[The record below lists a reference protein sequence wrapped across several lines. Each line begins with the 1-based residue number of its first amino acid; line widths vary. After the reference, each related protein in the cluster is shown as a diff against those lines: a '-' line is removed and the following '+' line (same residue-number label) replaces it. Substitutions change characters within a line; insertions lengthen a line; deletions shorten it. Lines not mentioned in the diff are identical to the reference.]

1 MAQSYT
7 RQSSMSDGDTIT
19 AALFNDEY
27 NQLVNAFTYSSS
39 SASSTGHRHDG
50 TAGHGGNIHTIGD
63 LDFLNKI
70 VADSTNNRWGFFV
83 EVSSAA
89 VEQIRIQDGAI
100 VPVTDNDIDLG
111 TSSLEFK
118 DAYFDGTVTTDLLT
132 VSGTTNLDGAI
143 QVDNTITVGVDD
155 TGYDVKFFGD
165 TASAYMLWD
174 TSADDLVLAGAAGLD
189 VAGDID
195 VDGTSNLDNTDI
207 DGTLAVDGTTISLDA
222 TTSLN
227 IDNSNTSNG
236 ITIGTATSGVPV
248 SIGHTTS
255 EVTVNDNLTVTGTL
269 TLGSGAELTEAEL
282 EMLDGITA
290 GTVAASKA
298 VVVDSNKDAAS
309 FRNITLTGEL
319 DAATLD
325 ISGDADIDGTL
336 EADAITVDGT
346 ALNEYIADTVGAMV
360 SSNTESGITVAY
372 EDGDNTL
379 DFTVGT
385 LNQDTTGTADN
396 ITVSANN
403 STDETV
409 YPIFVDGATGSQG
422 AESDTGLTYNPS
434 SGLLTISGELD
445 AGSLDISGN
454 ADIDGTLE
462 ADAITVDGTALNE
475 YIADTVGAMVS
486 SNTET
491 NITVTY
497 EDGDNT
503 LDFVIGTLNQD
514 TTGNA
519 ATFTATANN
528 STDETVYP
536 VFVDGATGSQG
547 AETDTGLTYNPSSGL
562 LTTTLLAGTL
572 NTAAQGNV
580 TSLGT
585 LTTLTVDNV
594 IVNGTTI
601 GHTDDTDLMTLADGV
616 LTVAGELD
624 ATSLDISG
632 NADIDG
638 TLEADAITVD
648 GTALNEY
655 IADTVGAM
663 VGSNTETGITVTYED
678 GDNTLDFVI
687 GTLNQDTTGT
697 ASKVVVTDSTAN
709 TNFPV
714 VFNDESNA
722 LLDDTGALRYNPSTG
737 TLLVPNLSVA
747 GTTTTVDTV
756 TMEAQN
762 AIIFEGATAD
772 SNETTLSIVD
782 PTSDHTQYL
791 INQGGYIPVLAAATT
806 TAITATP
813 AELNILDGVT
823 STAAE
828 LNILDGVTSTAAEL
842 NILDG
847 ATVVVGELNYLDLG
861 STAVGTAIASKAVV
875 LDSNKD
881 YTGLRN
887 LTITGELDA
896 ATLDISGDVDIDGTL
911 ETDNLT
917 VGGSQGSDGQVL
929 TSTGSG
935 VAWED
940 ASGGGGA
947 SAVNDLSDA
956 KTFGTSSIMI
966 GDATTGTISGANY
979 NVGLGIDVF
988 EDLTTGDNNV
998 GVGFRALYNLTT
1010 GEQNVSLGNS
1020 TLMQLT
1026 TASNNTAVGQSALNA
1041 TTSGAGNVA
1050 VGHEAMD
1057 ANTTGGS
1064 NTAVG
1069 QGALGA
1075 NTTGEYN
1082 TAIGRDALLSNTT
1095 ASNNTA
1101 IGTSSLDANTT
1112 GDHNVGIGAGTLG
1125 ALTTATNNVAIGRDA
1140 LTASNAS
1147 ENVSIG
1153 AYSMDANTTGGN
1165 NVAVGYNVLGA
1176 NTTGAQNT
1184 AIGHTAL
1191 DANTTASDNTAMGY
1205 GSLGANTTGASNAAL
1220 GTASLD
1226 ANTTGDSNSAVG
1238 HHALGANTTGSNNTA
1253 MGYGALEAATTAGDN
1268 TAFGTAALASTNN
1281 TRNLGIGYR
1290 ALTAQSGS
1298 SDNLAIGYDA
1308 LVRQTTGAN
1317 GNIAIGNYAGRAV
1330 VSSASTS
1337 QLVAIGHS
1345 VASNASGALA
1355 GYQNTFVGWNI
1366 ASASGLAGAFQNT
1379 ALGGSTLTDLTSGD
1393 HNVAIG
1399 YNAGN
1404 SITTAGEN
1412 VFIGSSAGEDITTG
1426 VQNVAIGRECF
1437 MDATTASE
1445 SVAVGFQALE
1455 NATGGSNTSI
1465 GYKAGE
1471 DITSGTNNF
1480 FVGKE
1485 TGRSNSPGGS
1495 ITTGNNEGVL
1505 GNANVSK
1512 INVQVSLTVASDER
1526 DKTDFQPLTA
1536 GLDFVNGLT
1545 PYTYY
1550 WDKRHNYV
1558 DWNANPDTDLN
1569 SITHDGTHKEDW
1581 MDLGFKAQE
1590 VIALEESINHKLSNK
1605 TNLVSNQS
1613 GDGKQYQLQ
1622 YEKFVPILVK
1632 ALQEA
1637 DDKIDALTARVA
1649 ALES

>member
-806 TAITATP
+806 TAITSTP
-813 AELNILDGVT
+813 
-823 STAAE
+823 AE

-917 VGGSQGSDGQVL
+917 IGGAQGSDGQVL

-935 VAWED
+935 VAWEN

-966 GDATTGTISGANY
+966 GDASTGTISGANY

-988 EDLTTGDNNV
+988 ESLTTGDNNV
-998 GVGFRALYNLTT
+998 GVGFRALQDLTT

-1041 TTSGAGNVA
+1041 NTSGAGNVA
-1050 VGHEAMD
+1050 VGHQTMD
-1057 ANTTGGS
+1057 ANTTGAS

-1069 QGALGA
+1069 KDALGANTDASYNNAFGHNALGA
-1075 NTTGEYN
+1075 NTTG
-1082 TAIGRDALLSNTT
+1082 S
-1095 ASNNTA
+1095 SNNA
-1101 IGTSSLDANTT
+1101 FGYNSLDANTT
-1112 GDHNVGIGAGTLG
+1112 GTQNSAFGHG
-1125 ALTTATNNVAIGRDA
+1125 ALGTMSTASYNTGFGYRVLNASTSGQENAGFGTDA
-1140 LTASNAS
+1140 LLANTTGDRNTALGGYALP
-1147 ENVSIG
+1147 
-1153 AYSMDANTTGGN
+1153 ANTTGGN
-1165 NVAVGYNVLGA
+1165 NVAIGYSTLLG
-1176 NTTGAQNT
+1176 
-1184 AIGHTAL
+1184 
-1191 DANTTASDNTAMGY
+1191 
-1205 GSLGANTTGASNAAL
+1205 
-1220 GTASLD
+1220 
-1226 ANTTGDSNSAVG
+1226 
-1238 HHALGANTTGSNNTA
+1238 
-1253 MGYGALEAATTAGDN
+1253 ATTADDN
-1268 TAFGTAALASTNN
+1268 VAIGTEALKATNN
-1281 TRNLGIGYR
+1281 TRNMGIGYR

-1298 SDNLAIGYDA
+1298 SDNIAIGYDA

-1317 GNIAIGNYAGRAV
+1317 GNIAIGSYAGRAV

-1337 QLVAIGHS
+1337 QLIAIGHN
-1345 VASNASGALA
+1345 VADNSSGALA
-1355 GYQNTFVGWNI
+1355 GYQNTFIGYNI
-1366 ASASGLAGAFQNT
+1366 ASTANIAGAFQNT
-1379 ALGGSTLTDLTSGD
+1379 AIGGSTLTNLSSGD
-1393 HNVAIG
+1393 DNVALGKGAAPDITSASGNICIGVDAGDAVTTGGNNIYIGKSTTADGGSHDTAIVIG
-1399 YNAGN
+1399 YNSTSKG
-1404 SITTAGEN
+1404 
-1412 VFIGSSAGEDITTG
+1412 
-1426 VQNVAIGRECF
+1426 
-1437 MDATTASE
+1437 
-1445 SVAVGFQALE
+1445 
-1455 NATGGSNTSI
+1455 NATGFINAGS
-1465 GYKAGE
+1465 
-1471 DITSGTNNF
+1471 
-1480 FVGKE
+1480 
-1485 TGRSNSPGGS
+1485 GGNYA
-1495 ITTGNNEGVL
+1495 GNNSSAWSTTSDRRIKKNIEDNNTGL
-1505 GNANVSK
+1505 DK
-1512 INVQVSLTVASDER
+1512 INQVRVRNFEYRLPEE
-1526 DKTDFQPLTA
+1526 
-1536 GLDFVNGLT
+1536 
-1545 PYTYY
+1545 
-1550 WDKRHNYV
+1550 V
-1558 DWNANPDTDLN
+1558 DSELPQSAAINKE
-1569 SITHDGTHKEDW
+1569 GTQ
-1581 MDLGFKAQE
+1581 LGVIAQE
-1590 VIALEESINHKLSNK
+1590 VMEVLPDIVDQESTGCYSVNPDNMTWYLVNAVKELSAKVEELEEKLK
-1605 TNLVSNQS
+1605 
-1613 GDGKQYQLQ
+1613 
-1622 YEKFVPILVK
+1622 
-1632 ALQEA
+1632 
-1637 DDKIDALTARVA
+1637 
-1649 ALES
+1649 